1 MSKQSPGPIAR
12 QKLSDLVQER
22 LLAEIRQGGLKPGD
36 LLPSERELMAQYGVG
51 RPAIREAMQ
60 NLQRMG
66 LVEIRHGERPR
77 MAAPSI
83 GRVIGQL
90 DDTMQ
95 HVLVHSEG
103 SLDHLKEARVVFEA
117 EMARIAAQRRTDDDL
132 TRLAALLAAA
142 AEAEQPSPRFLEL
155 DGQFHHAIARI
166 SGNPIF
172 ATLSA
177 SLFAWL
183 SEFHRHLVQA
193 PGHENVTLLE
203 HHAILDAIARS
214 DDTGAAVEMR
224 NHLNRASGL
233 YSVRNSTPT
242 GLSADI

>member
-1 MSKQSPGPIAR
+1 MSDNAPVPIAR

-36 LLPSERELMAQYGVG
+36 LLPSERELMTQYGVG

-77 MAAPSI
+77 LAAPSI

-90 DDTMQ
+90 DGAMQ

-103 SLDHLKEARVVFEA
+103 SLDHLKEARVVFEV
-117 EMARIAAQRRTDDDL
+117 EMARIAAQRRTADDL
-132 TRLAALLAAA
+132 ARLEALLDEAAT
-142 AEAEQPSPRFLEL
+142 AEQPSARFLEL
-155 DGQFHHAIARI
+155 DGLFHHAIARI

-172 ATLSA
+172 ANLSA

-183 SEFHRHLVQA
+183 SEFHRQLVSA

-203 HHAILDAIARS
+203 HQAILDAIARS
-214 DDTGAAVEMR
+214 DGAQAAIEMR
-224 NHLNRASGL
+224 NHLNRASSL
-233 YSVRNSTPT
+233 YSIQNSSLT
-242 GLSADI
+242 GS